1 VQGSEGG
8 IALGMA
14 GSVGGR
20 PSVFVKIIGFSIQRS
35 LPLHQF
41 IKFFCNQ
48 FYVHQE
54 LMNLLSKPPL
64 PRT

>member
-14 GSVGGR
+14 RSVGECS
-20 PSVFVKIIGFSIQRS
+20 SVFVEIIGFSIQRS
-35 LPLHQF
+35 LTLHQF
-41 IKFFCNQ
+41 IKNVCKKDF
-48 FYVHQE
+48 VHQE

-64 PRT
+64 LRT